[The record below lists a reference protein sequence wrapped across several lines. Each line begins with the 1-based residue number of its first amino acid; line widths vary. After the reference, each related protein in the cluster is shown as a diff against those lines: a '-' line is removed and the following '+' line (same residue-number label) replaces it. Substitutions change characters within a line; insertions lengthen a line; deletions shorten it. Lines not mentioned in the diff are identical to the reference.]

1 VEHYLLMAGHKKFST
16 LRDAMTPEQHAA
28 AQVKFVELD
37 APKLT
42 QEWADGA
49 DAYVA
54 HALVRKATPR

>member
-1 VEHYLLMAGHKKFST
+1 MAGRNKFSK
-16 LRDAMTPEQHAA
+16 LRAAMTPEQRIAGHA
-28 AQVKFVELD
+28 KFVELD

-49 DAYVA
+49 DSYVA